1 MNTILRRLLPP
12 VLMLGLVP
20 SAHADGDNVNLE
32 FLSPPPGGLYIRW
45 YSVVGR
51 TYFVQ
56 VSYEPEPLARWTFA
70 PAIESGIDDV
80 ISYELQ
86 EPSGGFPDKGF
97 FRLKYTDQELA
108 PGETVDTADFDH
120 DGISNKN
127 EVEPGGLLAPT
138 DPLNPDTDGD
148 GLPDGWERAHGLDPN
163 DSADAANLFPGSGL
177 TNIQAFIAGVQ
188 ANSNA
193 TPANKDGDCAEDVVD
208 ADPDDK
214 YVDWGP
220 AAEASYAI
228 IELEQESYGVWSPN
242 SVETKVTRKA
252 SIGRNGLIL
261 YDVSISHKEPEDDH
275 FTIVSSRTTRVW
287 KDGTWSTDLSEQ
299 ITPIHD
305 LSGKKHRFSD
315 LLVCGDHV
323 VGTVYYSNDTSV
335 YDPKTGG
342 TRWNLEPSNGTST
355 RIYSPDDVGG
365 SGNSVE
371 GFNDRVATS
380 PGGAMALVSGS
391 NFNAGIAKWRA
402 WFPVGGNATPAYI
415 PGAGTSSIQIPYEG
429 NTVQAIEDSGSMVVK
444 KSEATILSEGGAE
457 VTLPADAHAA
467 WYHCICKVAK
477 GDAGDSRLVVG
488 ATKIDPNGPDYE
500 NGSTG
505 LWIKNGAQVNAAQHT
520 PTIGRVKAI
529 AKNGVILGKGAI
541 WRNGQSIALDTLVE
555 HQKVSGPTS
564 AARYTNLEGLAM
576 NGEGAI
582 VATADDP
589 LNSGDGHKTLILLL
603 PVKFD
608 AMSGRINFGFD
619 PPMKGLP
626 AAQPPVP
633 DDAPGEMPWAS
644 AVRGRATEAENQNV
658 KFVLPQPWADK
669 TKFKIAS
676 GSEDL
681 SLTPNESPLSAAETT
696 LTLTGLNPANKAIA
710 TAQVEAQFT
719 SNSQKM
725 TALNVMILPE
735 RTVSLGIYRVTDPGS
750 AGTSPVGG
758 PTNDEILN
766 TLKEVYMQAGITF
779 RLDASG
785 DRNIAYDLNHDNKM
799 QSTEVGSILDA
810 LEPEQVTI
818 KVILAKNSGLSYPN
832 DPTHYARGASNNQ
845 TISRS
850 FGILFVADCDAS
862 DVDVSVAAAHEVG
875 HVLDCTVRNP
885 DIGDHDPGPFPIAL
899 GADGLMKSGDPNNG
913 ILPKPGRWLAHEDW
927 DKANYMA
934 KDYE

>member
-488 ATKIDPNGPDYE
+488 ATKIDTNGPDYE

-603 PVKFD
+603 PVELTATPGKVHL
-608 AMSGRINFGFD
+608 GFD
-619 PPMKGLP
+619 PPNKTEDDPPDVYWASVVQGKDNNILHLRIPLPESVEWRIDPGDEAMVDILPKTFAKETTDLTLKGKGNNAAAVETTINLVRRDQINTVLMTLKVLVLP
-626 AAQPPVP
+626 QREKHLAIYRLEDPGAPRTQFAQPPVVDLP
-633 DDAPGEMPWAS
+633 TDDEIVAACNDCFDQAGVHFTLHS
-644 AVRGRATEAENQNV
+644 S
-658 KFVLPQPWADK
+658 
-669 TKFKIAS
+669 S
-676 GSEDL
+676 GSYQFPYD
-681 SLTPNESPLSAAETT
+681 ARG
-696 LTLTGLNPANKAIA
+696 LTLEAGYSSEFPLRASDGKLTADEKQALMESYTPLNGQERNPAADDIFPVKTGDIETFRMILIKESGLLYGTDYPGQMIRGFAGAGLFARNLQQKTQISLA
-710 TAQVEAQFT
+710 TAHEAGH
-719 SNSQKM
+719 
-725 TALNVMILPE
+725 ILKISTKDNE
-735 RTVSLGIYRVTDPGS
+735 PGS
-750 AGTSPVGG
+750 
-758 PTNDEILN
+758 
-766 TLKEVYMQAGITF
+766 
-779 RLDASG
+779 SG
-785 DRNIAYDLNHDNKM
+785 HH
-799 QSTEVGSILDA
+799 QPPFSTV
-810 LEPEQVTI
+810 
-818 KVILAKNSGLSYPN
+818 
-832 DPTHYARGASNNQ
+832 
-845 TISRS
+845 
-850 FGILFVADCDAS
+850 
-862 DVDVSVAAAHEVG
+862 
-875 HVLDCTVRNP
+875 
-885 DIGDHDPGPFPIAL
+885 
-899 GADGLMKSGDPNNG
+899 
-913 ILPKPGRWLAHEDW
+913 
-927 DKANYMA
+927 
-934 KDYE
+934 